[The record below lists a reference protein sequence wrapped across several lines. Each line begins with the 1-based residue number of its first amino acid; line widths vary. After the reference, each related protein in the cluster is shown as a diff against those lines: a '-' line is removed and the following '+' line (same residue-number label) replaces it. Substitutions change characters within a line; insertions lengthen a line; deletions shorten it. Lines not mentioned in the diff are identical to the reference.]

1 MSALPREFENVNCR
15 STPAGRQRSR
25 ESFGGRQRSAIPTN
39 QKRGK
44 GRLELRR
51 ILRQIHRQ
59 VRYFPAKHYVFEWCR
74 PDFFSS
80 LILFFRLRTVVFAS
94 VFVLLEF
101 AVRLHQSNWGVF

>member
-15 STPAGRQRSR
+15 STPDDRQRSR
-25 ESFGGRQRSAIPTN
+25 ESFVGRQRSATAMN

-51 ILRQIHRQ
+51 ILRRIHRQ

-74 PDFFSS
+74 PDF
-80 LILFFRLRTVVFAS
+80 LF
-94 VFVLLEF
+94 LL
-101 AVRLHQSNWGVF
+101 